1 MYLFIDYIY
10 LCLYIIAY
18 QDYVY
23 IYTHV
28 IDQTYLNV
36 LCVYTISDHMRVTE
50 FKKKTL
56 GTTEQAH
63 SLFFLFE
70 EGSRQDLAQATL
82 MDSCTLRNHQPCTI
96 RDYPHPTIVFKGD
109 VMSRFCLSFPHGP
122 FVVACSHQYRKCRP
136 RSFSVYE
143 LRNSAIFQP
152 ISGQSK
158 SSSSSRGGLKQTCRG
173 PSCD

>member
-1 MYLFIDYIY
+1 M
-10 LCLYIIAY
+10 
-18 QDYVY
+18 Y

-56 GTTEQAH
+56 GTTEEAH

-152 ISGQSK
+152 ISGHSK